1 MKEKDLIILMKTAG
15 ATFLALFCLLPF
27 VWMVIISLSG
37 NADFLTARNFEI
49 TFNNYIDVLSYES
62 AHLLD
67 YLRNSLVISLIAS
80 VTATLFAGL
89 SAYSI
94 SRLNFK
100 GRVLIPI
107 LLLGIS
113 MFPQISIVGYL
124 FEMMVWF
131 GWINTYPALIFP
143 YITLTLPLALWI
155 MISFFEQIS
164 KELDEA
170 AMADGATRLQ
180 VFYKIIIPVALPG
193 LVSTFM
199 LTFIFCF
206 NEFLFSLMLTIDH
219 KARTIPVGIALFEG
233 LHGQVPW
240 GQIMASSVIA
250 IIPVLLL
257 IAFFQ
262 RYIIG
267 GLTRGSI
274 KG

>member
-1 MKEKDLIILMKTAG
+1 MKEKNLILIMKTGG
-15 ATFLALFCLLPF
+15 AVLLLLFCLIPF
-27 VWMVIISLSG
+27 VWMLVISLSG
-37 NADFLTARNFEI
+37 NADFLTAKNFHI
-49 TFNNYIDVLSYES
+49 TFSNYIDVLTYDS

-67 YLRNSLVISLIAS
+67 YLRNSLIISLVAAITS
-80 VTATLFAGL
+80 TLFAGL

-94 SRLNFK
+94 SRLRFK
-100 GRVLIPI
+100 GKNLIPV

-124 FEMMVWF
+124 FEMLVWL

-155 MISFFEQIS
+155 MISFFEQIT

-170 AMADGATRLQ
+170 ALADGATMLQ
-180 VFYKIIIPVALPG
+180 IFYKIIIPVSLPG
-193 LVSTFM
+193 FVSTIM

-206 NEFLFSLMLTIDH
+206 NEFLFSLMFTIDH
-219 KARTIPVGIALFEG
+219 NARTIPVGIALFEG

-267 GLTRGSI
+267 GLTRGSV